1 MTWLKLGPTGLQ
13 KQARE
18 KLNSCS
24 EEQKNFYESVI
35 LVMEGVRS
43 FMLRYHDLMMGLSEE
58 QDDEAKKESM
68 IRVAKNC
75 KKLSQHPAET
85 FHEAVQSVW
94 FLFVVLQ
101 MESNASSFSPGRLD
115 RHLISY
121 YENDIKEERITKQD
135 ALEIIECMWLKFNE
149 IVYMRN
155 SHGAKYFAGFPIGFN
170 IAVG

>member
-1 MTWLKLGPTGLQ
+1 MRYGKEINEISKVVKINQKDHAQGHICPNCVTWLKLGPTGLQ

-43 FMLRYHDLMMGLSEE
+43 FMLRYHDLMMGKFSEE

-68 IRVAKNC
+68 IRVVKNC
-75 KKLSQHPAET
+75 KKLSQHPGQRLFMKRYSLYE
-85 FHEAVQSVW
+85 

-101 MESNASSFSPGRLD
+101 MESNASSFSPGRRDCHRSLTM
-115 RHLISY
+115 
-121 YENDIKEERITKQD
+121 KMT
-135 ALEIIECMWLKFNE
+135 
-149 IVYMRN
+149 
-155 SHGAKYFAGFPIGFN
+155 
-170 IAVG
+170 